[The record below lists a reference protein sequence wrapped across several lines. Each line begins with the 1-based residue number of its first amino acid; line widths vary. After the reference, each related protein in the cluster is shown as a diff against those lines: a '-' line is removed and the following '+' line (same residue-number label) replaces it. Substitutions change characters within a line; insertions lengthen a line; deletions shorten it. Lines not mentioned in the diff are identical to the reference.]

1 MNTGDFLR
9 LIAGGILALVSSYIG
24 FMVKNGYKENTKL
37 MKDLVCFCDEFKR
50 ELSYQK
56 TSVIDFCNIFKEGKK
71 SKICPLLEEFVSQLE
86 REGRFSKDIDKWNL
100 AHLKNN
106 QKQEVLTFLNGLGKT
121 PTIEQISFVEKS
133 GALFKERLCQAEEN
147 EKKKGN
153 MFFKLFVLLGVAIMV
168 IVG

>member
-37 MKDLVCFCDEFKR
+37 MKDLVFFCDEFKR

-56 TSVIDFCNIFKEGKK
+56 TSVIDFCNKFKKNKK
-71 SKICPLLEEFVSQLE
+71 SKICDLLEEFVSQLE
-86 REGRFSKDIDKWNL
+86 SAGQFSKDIDKWNL
-100 AHLKNN
+100 AHLKT
-106 QKQEVLTFLNGLGKT
+106 QEKQEILTFFNGLGKT
-121 PTIEQISFVEKS
+121 PTNEQISFVEKS
-133 GALFKERLCQAEEN
+133 GALFKERQKQGEEN

>member
-1 MNTGDFLR
+1 LNTGDFLR

-24 FMVKNGYKENTKL
+24 VIVKNGYRENTKL
-37 MKDLVCFCDEFKR
+37 IKDLVLFCEEFKR

-56 TSVIDFCNIFKEGKK
+56 TSVIDFCNKFKEGKK
-71 SKICPLLEEFVSQLE
+71 SKISDLIEEYVKQLE
-86 REGRFSKDIDKWNL
+86 SVGQFSMDIDKWNL
-100 AHLKNN
+100 AHLKNSE
-106 QKQEVLTFLNGLGKT
+106 KQEVLAFLNGLGKS
-121 PTIEQISFVEKS
+121 PTEEQISFVERNC
-133 GALFKERLCQAEEN
+133 ALFKDRQKQAEEN